1 MKKQANSRWT
11 REGGEDEEAGFN
23 EELVSKDTKADGEGV
38 FSRVPKPGGQRQ
50 AQKLRGAG
58 RRWSAVVLAEA

>member
-23 EELVSKDTKADGEGV
+23 EEELVSKDTKADGEGGL
-38 FSRVPKPGGQRQ
+38 FEGS
-50 AQKLRGAG
+50 
-58 RRWSAVVLAEA
+58 